1 MSDRLLVLEI
11 SRIEVAHLS
20 GLVTQFLE
28 LLQTSDDERPAD
40 DPAIAR
46 LVPDAYTDD
55 REAAQE
61 FRDVTQADLIARRI
75 DDAGTVLS
83 TLGGVHLLPAAT
95 PIDDPR
101 HTELVAITLDSD
113 ESRAWLRT
121 LAAVRLVLA
130 ARLGIETEDDHG
142 QDDPRFGIYDW
153 LGYRLD
159 GLVQAVTAEG
169 GS

>member
-1 MSDRLLVLEI
+1 MNERLVVLEV

-28 LLQTSDDERPAD
+28 LLQAGDDQRPTD

-55 REAAQE
+55 PDAARE
-61 FRDVTQADLIARRI
+61 FRDVTQSDLIARRI
-75 DDAGTVLS
+75 DDAGAVLS
-83 TLGGVHLLPAAT
+83 TLGGIGLVPAGT
-95 PIDDPR
+95 PLDDPR
-101 HTELVAITLDSD
+101 FTELVAITIDAD
-113 ESRAWLRT
+113 QSRAWLRT

-130 ARLGIETEDDHG
+130 ARLGIKTEDDH
-142 QDDPRFGIYDW
+142 DENDPRFGIYDW

-159 GLVQAVTAEG
+159 GLVRAVTGE
-169 GS
+169 